1 MHLECLQIIK
11 SKEIQKK
18 ETANMKH
25 AELVDANKKVVEIIC
40 KKLWQEG
47 IIREDTEDGE
57 EHMQLCTMKIF
68 SDLTNPQLEAFILTC
83 NTNIKSKSQLPT
95 KEKIERGQG

>member
-1 MHLECLQIIK
+1 L
-11 SKEIQKK
+11 
-18 ETANMKH
+18 KH

-68 SDLTNPQLEAFILTC
+68 SELKKF
-83 NTNIKSKSQLPT
+83 
-95 KEKIERGQG
+95 